1 MDVSV
6 MPLNFVL
13 DNVVGNPNAD
23 WLTIASKAPSKVP
36 HPSSLKQCKEKGT
49 VPKPVN
55 HLKHYEKRYTILQ
68 RGSVRARKG
77 LIGDKEATEKWVAE
91 NADVR
96 QAEDQ
101 EPGRNFDRLHR
112 NLLQLL
118 VNNVSWQTLGLVPT
132 SPENQKTAKINLL
145 KRYRLDEVV
154 VGMVC
159 KETVRNT
166 ASGIALLD
174 ALWRQILCS
183 NELGLHWSRT
193 DPARRQFRWLLAA
206 EL

>member
-1 MDVSV
+1 M
-6 MPLNFVL
+6 
-13 DNVVGNPNAD
+13 
-23 WLTIASKAPSKVP
+23 
-36 HPSSLKQCKEKGT
+36 
-49 VPKPVN
+49 
-55 HLKHYEKRYTILQ
+55 KHYEKRYAFLKK
-68 RGSVRARKG
+68 GSVRVRKG
-77 LIGDKEATEKWVAE
+77 LIGDKEATEKWVAA
-91 NADVR
+91 NADIR
-96 QAEDQ
+96 QADDQ
-101 EPGRNFDRLHR
+101 EPERNFDRLHT

-159 KETVRNT
+159 KETVWNT

-193 DPARRQFRWLLAA
+193 DPARKQFKWLLAA